1 MFRCTPT
8 HLTIL
13 SVVMLFVLVHLFS
26 NHYFAVSISKT
37 PSTHLL
43 AGDSLSLEITYKFNF
58 SRPYSN
64 KEYVRNRKY
73 KFSFCFKTLSE
84 IIINLQIILRNIQRA
99 QSLSKFDIFVLS
111 CVLNLPGYSSSCTDQ
126 SNLHQFFIPRADVY
140 SVFFLHES
148 QAELAIRPKISV
160 GAIIVQHSHPVQQAD
175 RTGRH
180 FVGTNPGR
188 RVWLKE
194 ATQTWSCMS
203 WHKFLL
209 CVVTDVEP
217 L

>member
-43 AGDSLSLEITYKFNF
+43 AGDSLSLEITYKFNL

-64 KEYVRNRKY
+64 KEYVPNRKY
-73 KFSFCFKTLSE
+73 KFSFCFKPLSE
-84 IIINLQIILRNIQRA
+84 IIVTLQIILRNIQRA
-99 QSLSKFDIFVLS
+99 QASSKFDIFVLS
-111 CVLNLPGYSSSCTDQ
+111 CVLNLPGYSSSCTAQ
-126 SNLHQFFIPRADVY
+126 SNLHQFFIRRADAY

-148 QAELAIRPKISV
+148 QAEVAIRTKISV
-160 GAIIVQHSHPVQQAD
+160 GAIIVQQAD
-175 RTGRH
+175 RTERH

-194 ATQTWSCMS
+194 ATHTWSCMS

-209 CVVTDVEP
+209 RVVTDVEP